1 MAEKQQHRTPTMH
14 GPAIYRIC
22 VRGRLDPS
30 WSDRIGGMQITA
42 TRGPDG
48 QAETILVGR
57 LPDQAALA
65 GILKSLYELHLPVV
79 MAECVISENGS
90 NSTGEYALVLKQTG
104 PFH

>member
-22 VRGRLDPS
+22 VRGRLDAS
-30 WSDRIGGMQITA
+30 WSDRIGGMQITE

-57 LPDQAALA
+57 LPDQAALS
-65 GILKSLYELHLPVV
+65 GILNALYDLHLPVV
-79 MAECVISENGS
+79 MAECVNSENRS
-90 NSTGEYALVLKQTG
+90 
-104 PFH
+104 H